1 MTKEQYEEYTRINDE
16 VKCLKKFLMWC
27 GKRHKDNSVGKYP
40 FKIDTKTKK
49 FTLRRKWCSGSI
61 SADNTYEIS
70 VELQNRIIE
79 TIENYVD
86 EKEQRLQEI

>member
-1 MTKEQYEEYTRINDE
+1 MTKEQYAEYTRINDE

-27 GKRHKDNSVGKYP
+27 GKRYKDKSVSKYP
-40 FKIDTKTKK
+40 FVIDTKTKK
-49 FTLRRKWCSGSI
+49 FNLRRMWFSSSI
-61 SADNTYEIS
+61 SDNTYEIS

-79 TIENYVD
+79 TIEDYVN